1 MKTAGLLIG
10 LSMLLALGGCAAPY
24 GEDAAQE
31 EGTREE
37 AVKSAEQSAAI
48 DAVRSRV
55 QEDFVA
61 APSLKGHEIIV
72 VAQRIVTAPDLVAI
86 QAKVMK
92 RNAEGKE
99 VDLDDADFVSVWGAS
114 DSRIVSP
121 YRSEVMV
128 VVQRAKD
135 GSSWSTLKTG
145 LLGSRAVE
153 AFVIGQSP
161 EAFEGW
167 SQNFLDD
174 RGHQSFIP
182 WSVISSK

>member
-1 MKTAGLLIG
+1 MSSSSFLIG
-10 LSMLLALGGCAAPY
+10 LSMMFALGLGGCAAPY

-31 EGTREE
+31 QDTREE

-55 QEDFVA
+55 QEDFVS
-61 APSLKGHEIIV
+61 APSLQGHEIIV
-72 VAQRIVTAPDLVAI
+72 VAKRIITAPDVVAI

-92 RNAEGKE
+92 RTADGKE
-99 VDLDDADFVSVWGAS
+99 IDLDDADFVGVWGAD

-121 YRSEVMV
+121 YRSELMV

-135 GSSWSTLKTG
+135 GSSWSTLKSG

-153 AFVIGQSP
+153 SFVIGESP

-167 SQNFLDD
+167 SQDFLEN
-174 RGHQSFIP
+174 RSRQNRTPFPGQ
-182 WSVISSK
+182 